1 MPKAAIQ
8 TSIHGRRFGLSAE
21 SDLVVND
28 ANSGK
33 QDAIVR
39 VQARAYVTVPNASVL
54 TLNATPVVIIPA
66 PGAGKIIVVNRMVVS
81 KAAGVA
87 FAVGAGEDLQ
97 LQYTTST
104 DACLPAVDAD
114 GFADSTAAEIR
125 LSRYLEAAVAA
136 LDLTANAND
145 SVELTLLV
153 GEWITGDS
161 DLIVDVDYEI
171 FDTVLT

>member
-1 MPKAAIQ
+1 MPKPSIQ
-8 TSIHGRRFGLSAE
+8 TSIHGRRFGLSAQ

-28 ANSGK
+28 ANAGK
-33 QDAIVR
+33 QDAVVR

-54 TLNATPVVIIPA
+54 ALNATPFEIIPA

-81 KAAGVA
+81 KAAGTA

-97 LQYTTST
+97 LQYVTSNT
-104 DACLPAVDAD
+104 AVLPAVDAD
-114 GFADSTAAEIR
+114 GFADSTADEIR

-145 SVELTLLV
+145 GVELTLLV
-153 GEWITGDS
+153 GEWITGTS